1 VKEFDKV
8 GYFHYPF
15 VFDAEGEYV
24 LHLSN
29 IDSTEDKLVALDSE
43 VQHYIFGIPQMLF
56 LTIIIVVVCVAAVA
70 VFILMGK
77 PR

>member
-1 VKEFDKV
+1 MKEFDKV

-15 VFDAEGEYV
+15 VCDVEGEYV
-24 LHLSN
+24 LHFSN
-29 IDSTEDKLVALDSE
+29 IDSTEDKFVALDSE

-56 LTIIIVVVCVAAVA
+56 LIIIIVIVCVGAVA